1 MMYTYIMRRTQIY
14 LTDEEAEALKRVS
27 KKSGLS
33 MSDLIRS
40 AIDQTYVSGDGQ
52 PSKEEALRMIN
63 ESFGAWQGR
72 TETGEEYVERMR
84 SGRLARLHGWRDE
97 AGR

>member
-14 LTDEEAEALKRVS
+14 LTDEEAEALRRQA
-27 KKSGLS
+27 KKQGAS

-40 AIDQTYVSGDGQ
+40 AIDEKFVHGKRLLTKAEELRVIDQT
-52 PSKEEALRMIN
+52 
-63 ESFGAWQGR
+63 FGAWKGR

-84 SGRLARLHGWRDE
+84 SGRLGRLHGLRK
-97 AGR
+97 

>member
-1 MMYTYIMRRTQIY
+1 MRRTQIY
-14 LTDEEAEALKRVS
+14 LTDEEAAALKRES
-27 KKSGLS
+27 KKNGAS

-40 AIDQTYVSGDGQ
+40 AIDQTYVRDGGQ
-52 PSKEEALRMIN
+52 PSKEEALRIIN
-63 ESFGAWQGR
+63 ETFGAWQGR

-84 SGRLARLHGWRDE
+84 SGRLARLHGWRDD

>member
-1 MMYTYIMRRTQIY
+1 MYTYIMRRTQIY
-14 LTDEEAEALKRVS
+14 LTDEEAQALKRAS
-27 KKSGLS
+27 KKGGAS

-40 AIDQTYVSGDGQ
+40 AIDETYVRGDGQ
-52 PSKEEALRMIN
+52 PPKEQALRMIN

-84 SGRLARLHGWRDE
+84 SGRLGRLHGWRDE

>member
-1 MMYTYIMRRTQIY
+1 MYIYIMRRTQIY
-14 LTDEEAEALKRVS
+14 LTDQEAAALKRAS
-27 KKSGLS
+27 TKTGQS

-40 AIDQTYVSGDGQ
+40 AIDERYVRGDG
-52 PSKEEALRMIN
+52 PLSKEEALRAIN
-63 ESFGAWQGR
+63 DSFGAWKDR

>member
-1 MMYTYIMRRTQIY
+1 MYTYIMRRTQIY
-14 LTDEEAEALKRVS
+14 LTDEEAEALKRAS
-27 KKSGLS
+27 KRSGAS

-40 AIDQTYVSGDGQ
+40 AIDQTYVRDDG
-52 PSKEEALRMIN
+52 PPTKEEALRMIN
-63 ESFGAWQGR
+63 DSFGAWKDR

>member
-1 MMYTYIMRRTQIY
+1 MRRTQIY
-14 LTDEEAEALKRVS
+14 LTDQEVDALKRAS
-27 KKSGLS
+27 EMTGAS

-40 AIDQTYVSGDGQ
+40 AIDDSYVRGDR
-52 PSKEEALRMIN
+52 PVSKADALRAIN
-63 ESFGAWQGR
+63 DSFGAWTDR

-84 SGRLARLHGWRDE
+84 SGRLARLHGLRDE

>member
-1 MMYTYIMRRTQIY
+1 MYTYIMRRTQIY

-33 MSDLIRS
+33 MSDLIRT
-40 AIDQTYVSGDGQ
+40 AVDEKFLSGEMTTAE
-52 PSKEEALRMIN
+52 KIRAVE
-63 ESFGAWQGR
+63 ESFGAWTGR

-84 SGRLARLHGWRDE
+84 SGRLARLHGRDKP
-97 AGR
+97 